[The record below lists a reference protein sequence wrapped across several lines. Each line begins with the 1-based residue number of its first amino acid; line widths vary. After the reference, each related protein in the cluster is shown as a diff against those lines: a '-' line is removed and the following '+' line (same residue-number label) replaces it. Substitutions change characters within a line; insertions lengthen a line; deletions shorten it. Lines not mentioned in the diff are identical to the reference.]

1 MYMRAC
7 QYIIVYSTSILLL
20 NFESATS
27 DGIQELQF
35 SFLFY
40 QMVSG
45 FARHLKFPSA
55 KLQMEPS
62 SLELWFKLP
71 FRDSFDSDL

>member
-1 MYMRAC
+1 MCMCTC
-7 QYIIVYSTSILLL
+7 QYIIVCSTSILLL

-35 SFLFY
+35 SFLFF

-45 FARHLKFPSA
+45 FTRHLKFPFS
-55 KLQMEPS
+55 KLQTEC
-62 SLELWFKLP
+62 LF
-71 FRDSFDSDL
+71 